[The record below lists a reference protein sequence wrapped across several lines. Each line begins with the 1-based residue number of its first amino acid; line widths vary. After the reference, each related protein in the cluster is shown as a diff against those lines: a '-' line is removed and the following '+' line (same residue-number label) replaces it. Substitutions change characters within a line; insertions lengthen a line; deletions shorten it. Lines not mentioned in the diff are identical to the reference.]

1 MRNLLCFFFFISSIL
16 VSCSKDG
23 NDDDPA
29 EGEEVKMSIS
39 SCYVVKND
47 NSQSENFASP
57 IGLYLLSTLRTGI
70 RPVWLADNGRLQFP
84 YMWKNQERYILIALT
99 GPVIIQKRWR

>member
-23 NDDDPA
+23 NDDPA

-57 IGLYLLSTLRTGI
+57 IGLYLLSRG
-70 RPVWLADNGRLQFP
+70 
-84 YMWKNQERYILIALT
+84 
-99 GPVIIQKRWR
+99 